1 MMLCASSRMTRCL
14 ADDQLSSERLLG
26 RRAPRPTHHL
36 TLCRIESSFMSLP
49 LRVKP
54 LFSRRKFDSITASAT
69 IRTLGSAVLLERME
83 REVVGERTTCQDNIV
98 ILQFLSFR
106 DSVLTVEDENLETF
120 GELLDLVLPLND
132 RNSRSENEGRPFWM
146 VRLPIGENERDGLD
160 RLSHT
165 ERENRKHQNQASRSR
180 T

>member
-1 MMLCASSRMTRCL
+1 M
-14 ADDQLSSERLLG
+14 
-26 RRAPRPTHHL
+26 
-36 TLCRIESSFMSLP
+36 
-49 LRVKP
+49 
-54 LFSRRKFDSITASAT
+54 
-69 IRTLGSAVLLERME
+69 LLERME